1 MNKSPEKRAEELLK
15 KLSFEE
21 KLCQLSCQML
31 YPIREDY
38 EERRA
43 YRFGNFRN
51 PGHFMHEHRG
61 EPVSPAEVA
70 DEINRDIRRSME
82 CNSLSVPPIEHAEAL
97 HGAQWGM
104 ATCFPQPIGMAS
116 MFDNDLVERIGD
128 AIGKECV
135 VVGVRQALTPVV
147 NVVRDCRWG
156 RTIESFGEDVLLNG
170 DMGAAICRG
179 LQKNGVIATPKHYAD
194 NYSYGGRDSNVSD
207 TSERTMREVYLKPFE
222 KCIKQGGAMSVM
234 AAYNSWDGVPCT
246 CNEKLLTDILRNEWG
261 FKGFVVS
268 DYNSV
273 EGVWEA
279 HRLYDT
285 EWKAQAASLKAG
297 LDVDLPQNSYDDLMI
312 AYKEGWIDESD
323 IDRALLRVLTAKF
336 SIGLMDKPFAD
347 RNEAQS
353 LVRCDEHKQLAL
365 EAARRSMVLLKNE
378 GVLPFNKKKMKK
390 LAVFGMGADVFPVGE
405 NYSGPFEVK
414 WTAEDAK
421 TPLQY
426 LIEYLDKA
434 VEVVFA
440 EDEYIE
446 EVAAEC
452 DAAIYMTALVE
463 GEGLDRS
470 DIRLPGITRTVQ
482 KDNSAVIVGKIEFT
496 VKTDQ
501 EESIRRMTAANSNS
515 AVVLLNGSPV
525 DMTAWLDG
533 CGAVLEAWFPGEQG
547 AQAICEI
554 LFGEISPS
562 GKLPITFPKTV
573 GQLPLFYSMKPSGR
587 GYGYIENDGA
597 PLYPFGFG
605 LSYTELKLDN
615 LECINLEDSLKIELT
630 VENIGD
636 FDGAEVIQIYL
647 TGVNCDVV
655 MPLKELKAY
664 TRVEIK
670 KGEKAQVCIPVPNEA
685 FCYYDRRMVL
695 GMHNGDY
702 TVLVGTSCVDIH
714 KTFEIKVR
722 EGKICLFPDNR

>member
-1 MNKSPEKRAEELLK
+1 MNKTPYERAEELLK
-15 KLSFEE
+15 KLSLEE
-21 KLCQLSCQML
+21 KICQLSCQML

-38 EERRA
+38 EERRM
-43 YRFGNFRN
+43 YKFGNFRN
-51 PGHFMHEHRG
+51 PGHFLHEHKGR
-61 EPVSPAEVA
+61 PVSPAEVT

-82 CNSLSVPPIEHAEAL
+82 CNSQAVPPFEHAEAL

-116 MFDNDLVERIGD
+116 MFDNKLVEQVGD
-128 AIGKECV
+128 VIGKECV

-156 RTIESFGEDVLLNG
+156 RTIESFGEDVLLNS

-207 TSERTMREVYLKPFE
+207 TCERTMREVFLKPFE
-222 KCIKQGGAMSVM
+222 KCIKEGGAMSIM
-234 AAYNSWDGVPCT
+234 AAYNSWDGIPCT

-261 FKGFVVS
+261 FEGFVVS

-297 LDVDLPQNSYDDLMI
+297 MDVDLPQNSYDDLMI
-312 AYKEGWIDESD
+312 AYNEGWIDESD
-323 IDRALLRVLTAKF
+323 IDRALLRVLTAKY

-347 RNEAQS
+347 RDEAQKV
-353 LVRCDEHKQLAL
+353 VRCEEHKKLAL
-365 EAARRSMVLLKNE
+365 ETARRSMVLLKNE
-378 GVLPFNKKKMKK
+378 GVLPFNKNKIRK

-426 LIEYLDKA
+426 LKEYLNG
-434 VEVVFA
+434 FA
-440 EDEYIE
+440 EVIFADDNCIE
-446 EVAAEC
+446 RVAAEC

-470 DIRLPGITRTVQ
+470 DIRLPGVIRTVQ
-482 KDNSAVIVGKIEFT
+482 KDDSAVIVGKIEFS
-496 VKTDQ
+496 VRTDQ
-501 EESIRRMTAANSNS
+501 EESIRRMTAANPNS

-525 DMTAWLDG
+525 DMSSWLDG

-554 LFGEISPS
+554 LFGDICPS
-562 GKLPITFPKTV
+562 GKLPITFPKNV

-587 GYGYIENDGA
+587 GYGYIENDGS
-597 PLYPFGFG
+597 PLYPFGYG
-605 LSYTELKLDN
+605 LSYTDFMLDN
-615 LECINLEDSLKIELT
+615 FECVASENGLNINLS
-630 VENIGD
+630 VENTGN
-636 FDGAEVIQIYL
+636 FDGAEIVQIYL
-647 TGVNCDVV
+647 TGINCDVV

-664 TRVEIK
+664 KRIELK
-670 KGEKAQVCIPVPNEA
+670 KGEKTHVSIHVPDEA
-685 FCYYDRRMVL
+685 FCYYDRRMIF
-695 GMHNGDY
+695 GMHNGDF
-702 TVLVGTSCVDIH
+702 TISVGTSCTDVQ

-722 EGKICLFPDNR
+722 ENKKIFSII

>member
-1 MNKSPEKRAEELLK
+1 MNKSPEIKAEELLK
-15 KLSFEE
+15 KLSLEE
-21 KLCQLSCQML
+21 KICQLSCQML
-31 YPIREDY
+31 YPIRDDY
-38 EERRA
+38 EERRM
-43 YRFGNFRN
+43 YKFGNFRN
-51 PGHFMHEHRG
+51 PGHFLHEHRG
-61 EPVSPAEVA
+61 EPVSPAEVT

-82 CNSLSVPPIEHAEAL
+82 CNSQAVPPIEHAEAL

-116 MFDNDLVERIGD
+116 MFDDELVEQIGD
-128 AIGKECV
+128 VIGKECA

-156 RTIESFGEDVLLNG
+156 RTIESFGEDVLINS

-194 NYSYGGRDSNVSD
+194 NYSYGGRDSNVSE
-207 TSERTMREVYLKPFE
+207 TCERTMREVYLKPFE
-222 KCIKQGGAMSVM
+222 KCIKQGGAMSIM

-261 FKGFVVS
+261 FEGFVVS

-297 LDVDLPQNSYDDLMI
+297 MDVDLPQNSYDDLMT
-312 AYKEGWIDESD
+312 AYKEGWIDEAD
-323 IDRALLRVLTAKF
+323 IDRALMRVLTAKY

-347 RNEAQS
+347 RDEAQR
-353 LVRCDEHKQLAL
+353 LVRCEEHKKLAL
-365 EAARRSMVLLKNE
+365 ETARRSMVLLKND
-378 GVLPFNKKKMKK
+378 GVLPLNKNKIKK

-426 LIEYLDKA
+426 LREYLDGVA
-434 VEVVFA
+434 EVIFA
-440 EDEYIE
+440 DDECIE
-446 EVAAEC
+446 QVAAEC

-470 DIRLPGITRTVQ
+470 DIRLPGVTRTVQ
-482 KDNSAVIVGKIEFT
+482 KDDNAVIVGKIEFT
-496 VKTDQ
+496 VTTDQ
-501 EESIRRMTAANSNS
+501 EESIRRMTAVNSNS

-525 DMTAWLDG
+525 DMSSWLDG

-554 LFGEISPS
+554 LFGDVCPS
-562 GKLPITFPKTV
+562 GKLPITFPRSV

-587 GYGYIENDGA
+587 GYGYIENDGS
-597 PLYPFGFG
+597 PLYPFGYG
-605 LSYTELKLDN
+605 LSYTSFKLDGI
-615 LECINLEDSLKIELT
+615 ECATSEEGVVINLT
-630 VENIGD
+630 VENTGD
-636 FDGAEVIQIYL
+636 FDGAEVVQVYL
-647 TGVNCDVV
+647 SGINCDVV

-664 TRVEIK
+664 KRVELK
-670 KGEKAQVCIPVPNEA
+670 KGEKVQVSIPVTNEA
-685 FCYYDRRMVL
+685 FCYYDRRMVW

-702 TVLVGTSCVDIH
+702 NLCVATSCTDVK
-714 KTFEIKVR
+714 KTFEMKVR
-722 EGKICLFPDNR
+722 DKEIILISDC